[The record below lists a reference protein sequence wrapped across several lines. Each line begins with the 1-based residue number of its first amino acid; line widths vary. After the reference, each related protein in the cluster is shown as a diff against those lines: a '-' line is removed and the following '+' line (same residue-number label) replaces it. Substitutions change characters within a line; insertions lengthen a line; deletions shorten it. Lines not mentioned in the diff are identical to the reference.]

1 MTQPPL
7 SRQIKKLEETLGVQL
22 FERSRQGVRITEAG
36 ERLIHDARALLRK
49 TDDTIKRY
57 RSDSKESPQELN
69 VGITTAIDVGILPKL
84 ISKFREKYPGIKLDV
99 KPMMSFELIR
109 DLKNRTLDVALIG
122 LPSQTDNLVV
132 EPIFSDPLTVALPSQ
147 HPLVRKKKVSL
158 SDIQDESVFWFNR
171 HLNPAYYEYCQNIF
185 ETLKFSPHFIPEPL
199 DHHVLL
205 GLVASGN
212 GIAFVPSSLKVTK
225 RKGVVYRDLLEG
237 ELISIGIGVAYHPHN
252 VPKLVEEFIRTL
264 RETERNH
271 R

>member
-1 MTQPPL
+1 MSKSLNNKQLRCFLAVAEHLSFRVAAERLHMTQPPL

-147 HPLVRKKKVSL
+147 HPLVRKKRFPLV
-158 SDIQDESVFWFNR
+158 
-171 HLNPAYYEYCQNIF
+171 IF
-185 ETLKFSPHFIPEPL
+185 KTNLYF
-199 DHHVLL
+199 
-205 GLVASGN
+205 GLTA
-212 GIAFVPSSLKVTK
+212 I
-225 RKGVVYRDLLEG
+225 
-237 ELISIGIGVAYHPHN
+237 
-252 VPKLVEEFIRTL
+252 
-264 RETERNH
+264 
-271 R
+271 